1 MNVKVMLAALW
12 SCAGFCVAAVTIVAA
27 GLGINGWNDFLWVLQ
42 APDPVGIGLALEA
55 SVVVLAIALPPVVLL
70 GFAAAGA
77 AIDAKIGGFLA
88 KFTEPAADARIA
100 AASVVVGTAILIVVV
115 SAGYR
120 PDILS
125 AALAL
130 AVVNLPAMTSRF
142 AHALRSVSPGRLQA
156 AAATGA
162 GPVHIFFV
170 VLARAAGKG
179 LVAAV
184 LITVAQ
190 MLGETAALAVASR
203 AALGGSHLKASTF
216 GAWPL
221 AVDLWTRASAHAD
234 WGAVSAAALIL
245 TLIILLLRTVAHAL
259 TPRAANP
266 KPI

>member
-1 MNVKVMLAALW
+1 MVLAALW
-12 SCAGFCVAAVTIVAA
+12 SCAGFCVAALALVAA

-42 APDPVGIGLALEA
+42 APAPVGIWLALEA
-55 SVVVLAIALPPVVLL
+55 SAVVLAIALPAVALL

-88 KFTEPAADARIA
+88 KFTEPAADSRIA
-100 AASVVVGTAILIVVV
+100 TASVVVGTVILIVVV

-125 AALAL
+125 ASLAL
-130 AVVNLPAMTSRF
+130 VVVNLPAITGRF
-142 AHALRSVSPGRLQA
+142 ARALRAVSVVRLQA

-162 GPVHIFFV
+162 GPVHIFFF
-170 VLARAAGKG
+170 VLARAAAKG

-184 LITVAQ
+184 LTTAAQ

-203 AALGGSHLKASTF
+203 AALGGSHLKASTL

-234 WGAVSAAALIL
+234 LSAVSAATLIL
-245 TLIILLLRTVAHAL
+245 TLIILLLRSVAHAL

-266 KPI
+266 KPT

>member
-1 MNVKVMLAALW
+1 MTVKMMLAALW
-12 SCAGFCVAAVTIVAA
+12 SCAGFCVAALALVAV
-27 GLGINGWNDFLWVLQ
+27 GLGVNGWNDFLWVLQ
-42 APDPVGIGLALEA
+42 APAPVGIGLALEA
-55 SVVVLAIALPPVVLL
+55 SAVVLAIALPPVALL

-88 KFTEPAADARIA
+88 KFTEPAADARVA
-100 AASVVVGTAILIVVV
+100 TASVVVGTVILIVVV

-120 PDILS
+120 PDIFS

-130 AVVNLPAMTSRF
+130 VVVNLPAMTGRF
-142 AHALRSVSPGRLQA
+142 ARALRAVPPVHLQA

-162 GPVHIFFV
+162 GPVHIFFA
-170 VLARAAGKG
+170 VLARAAVKG

-184 LITVAQ
+184 LITAAQ

-234 WGAVSAAALIL
+234 WGAVSAATLIL
-245 TLIILLLRTVAHAL
+245 TLIMLSLRSVAHAL

-266 KPI
+266 KPT